1 MNGSNLR
8 FPKRK
13 RKVYEYIMPTAAGL
27 VIIGCWCLK
36 AVLKEKTN

>member
-13 RKVYEYIMPTAAGL
+13 RKVYEYIAPAGAVL

-36 AVLKEKTN
+36 AVIKEETN